1 MQLFYCSSGFINN
14 EAVLDAEE
22 SHHCIR
28 VLRYKPGNIIEVVDG
43 QGRYAEAEIIS
54 DDAKNCRLS
63 ILKLIEDFDHR
74 PYHLHIAIA
83 PTKNN
88 DRSEWFVEKAVEFGV
103 DEISFIACQ
112 RSERRNLNTER
123 MTKIALSAMKQSGK
137 ASLPIIHPIAAFKQ
151 FLSVPADANRYIA
164 HCTDTEKKSLS
175 MVMPKHERSLVL
187 IGPEGDFSP
196 DEIAMALQS
205 GFRAVSLGNSRLR
218 TETAGVAAC
227 HIAALINEK

>member
-88 DRSEWFVEKAVEFGV
+88 DRSEWFVEKVIGPA
-103 DEISFIACQ
+103 
-112 RSERRNLNTER
+112 
-123 MTKIALSAMKQSGK
+123 GK
-137 ASLPIIHPIAAFKQ
+137 AHFQQIQ
-151 FLSVPADANRYIA
+151 V
-164 HCTDTEKKSLS
+164 
-175 MVMPKHERSLVL
+175 VL
-187 IGPEGDFSP
+187 ILTWLFAELPPPASTHHSRPTLPTNLYDNYYPSP
-196 DEIAMALQS
+196 
-205 GFRAVSLGNSRLR
+205 
-218 TETAGVAAC
+218 TEYRVCDWGWW
-227 HIAALINEK
+227 